1 MHDDLSRSVL
11 AVPPLAR
18 RPDLRLDR
26 AANAALIGYLERGG
40 ISTLM
45 YGGNANLYHVGV
57 SDYAEL
63 LDQLL
68 ELARPDTWVIPSIGP
83 DFGKML
89 DQADLLRD
97 RPYPTAMVLPSTAP
111 STVAGAEAGIA
122 RVAERLGRPLI
133 VYLRG
138 ETFLDP
144 PAIRRLVERGLV
156 RAVKYGITRAEPRQ
170 DPFLRR
176 LIDEVDRRI
185 VVSGMGERPAIV
197 HWQEFGLAGFTSGS
211 VCVAPRASQAILRA
225 LKAGDVAGAERIRA
239 AFLPL
244 EDCRDTLHP
253 VRVLHEAVRLAGI
266 ADTGAMLPLLSNLE
280 PEHHERVRA
289 AALTLRRYDESE
301 ALAA

>member
-211 VCVAPRASQAILRA
+211 VCARSRPATSPGPSGSAAPSCRSRTAATSCIRCGCCTRRCGSPASPTPA
-225 LKAGDVAGAERIRA
+225 
-239 AFLPL
+239 PC
-244 EDCRDTLHP
+244 CRC
-253 VRVLHEAVRLAGI
+253 
-266 ADTGAMLPLLSNLE
+266 
-280 PEHHERVRA
+280 
-289 AALTLRRYDESE
+289 
-301 ALAA
+301 

>member
-26 AANAALIGYLERGG
+26 AANAALIAYLERGG
-40 ISTLM
+40 IATLM

-57 SDYAEL
+57 SDYGEL
-63 LDQLL
+63 LDMLL
-68 ELARPDTWVIPSIGP
+68 ELPRPETWVIPSIGP
-83 DFGKML
+83 EFGKML
-89 DQADLLRD
+89 DQAALLRG
-97 RPYPTAMVLPSTAP
+97 RPFPTAMVLPSTAP

-122 RVAERLGRPLI
+122 QVAERMGKPAI
-133 VYLRG
+133 VYLRS

-156 RAVKYGITRAEPRQ
+156 RAVKYGITRADPRQ
-170 DPFLRR
+170 DAFLRR
-176 LIDEVDRRI
+176 LVDEVDRRM

-211 VCVAPRASQAILRA
+211 VCIAPRASQAILRA
-225 LKAGDVAGAERIRA
+225 LKAGDVGSAERIRA

-244 EDCRDTLHP
+244 EDCRDALSP
-253 VRVLHEAVRLAGI
+253 VRVLHEAVRLSGI
-266 ADTGAMLPLLSNLE
+266 AETGPILPLLSNLE
-280 PEHHERVRA
+280 TEHHERVRA
-289 AALTLRRYDESE
+289 AALALRRYDESE